1 MEAAKERGVLLEI
14 TTRKGHSLTNGHV
27 AKLAMAAGAKLVL
40 NTDSHSPSDLV
51 TDAEALKVALGAGL
65 GEEDFTAMQQN
76 AETLVR
82 KITR

>member
-1 MEAAKERGVLLEI
+1 MEI

-27 AKLAMAAGAKLVL
+27 AKLAKAAGAKLVL

-51 TDAEALKVALGAGL
+51 TDAEALRVALGAGL

-76 AETLVR
+76 AEALIR